1 MEVDRLEGIPV
12 LILREGTQRIRGR
25 EAQENNINAAKLVA
39 SAVRTTLGPRGMD
52 KMLVDFL
59 GDVTITNDGVTILKE
74 MEIEHPAAKMMVEVA
89 KAQEDVAGD
98 GTTTAVILAGEL
110 LKEAEELMIQDVHPT
125 VITHGFRLAAE
136 KTREI
141 LEDIAMEIDIE
152 NEEPLLK
159 IAKTSI
165 TGKGAEA
172 YQEKISTIAVKA
184 IKSIAEEIGGKNVVD
199 VDYISVEKKVGK
211 SVADAE
217 LVDGMIIDK
226 ERVHPDMP
234 KRIENAK
241 IALINAS
248 MEVKDPEVDTEIA
261 IRSPE
266 QLKLFLAE
274 EEKTL
279 KEMVEKIRDSGANV
293 VFCQKGMDDL
303 VQYYLAKA
311 GILGVRRVK
320 KSDMEKLSR
329 ATGAKVIM
337 NIDEID
343 PDDLGSAGLV
353 EERKIGDDRM
363 IFVTKCKN
371 PKSVSILVRGGTEHL
386 VDEMERAI
394 HDALRVVGVAIEDG
408 KVVAGGGSPEVELSL
423 KLKDYASTLKGRE
436 QLAVEAFANALDIVP
451 RTLAENAGL
460 DPIDKLVELRS
471 EHEKGTKTAG
481 LDVYTGNVVDMYE
494 LGVMEPLR
502 VKAQAVKSAAESAI
516 MILRIDDVIAAK
528 KIEPPKGGEEMPP
541 EGMPGSPPG
550 GMPGMM

>member
-311 GILGVRRVK
+311 GILGVR
-320 KSDMEKLSR
+320 
-329 ATGAKVIM
+329 
-337 NIDEID
+337 
-343 PDDLGSAGLV
+343 
-353 EERKIGDDRM
+353 
-363 IFVTKCKN
+363 
-371 PKSVSILVRGGTEHL
+371 
-386 VDEMERAI
+386 
-394 HDALRVVGVAIEDG
+394 
-408 KVVAGGGSPEVELSL
+408 
-423 KLKDYASTLKGRE
+423 
-436 QLAVEAFANALDIVP
+436 
-451 RTLAENAGL
+451 
-460 DPIDKLVELRS
+460 
-471 EHEKGTKTAG
+471 
-481 LDVYTGNVVDMYE
+481 
-494 LGVMEPLR
+494 
-502 VKAQAVKSAAESAI
+502 
-516 MILRIDDVIAAK
+516 
-528 KIEPPKGGEEMPP
+528 
-541 EGMPGSPPG
+541 
-550 GMPGMM
+550 

>member
-1 MEVDRLEGIPV
+1 MEGIPV

-172 YQEKISTIAVKA
+172 YQEKISSIAVKA